1 MNVLQLAPELSLV
14 SVPQAG
20 SMLFSRALPKLNM
33 TSMCFCRV
41 GSALARLEVL
51 NNTARQYRQEVER
64 LQEEVGKLQQ
74 VLSDVYI
81 TLLTPTMHKLP
92 LKQINSCGIKKEM
105 EANGCSSLFQV
116 VVNLVDVNLLLC
128 SNTRTSLSTL
138 NRSALSVL
146 TEYAEISVS
155 FQI

>member
-74 VLSDVYI
+74 VLSDVYNI
-81 TLLTPTMHKLP
+81 AYTHDAQTTTKTN
-92 LKQINSCGIKKEM
+92 QFVWNKER
-105 EANGCSSLFQV
+105 NGS
-116 VVNLVDVNLLLC
+116 
-128 SNTRTSLSTL
+128 
-138 NRSALSVL
+138 
-146 TEYAEISVS
+146 
-155 FQI
+155 